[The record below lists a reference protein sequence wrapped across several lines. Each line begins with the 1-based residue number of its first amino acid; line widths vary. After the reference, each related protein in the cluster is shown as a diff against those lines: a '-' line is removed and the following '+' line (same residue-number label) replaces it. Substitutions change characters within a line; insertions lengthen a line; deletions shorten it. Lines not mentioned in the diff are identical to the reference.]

1 MSDLSDYDN
10 YFKRCDENESH
21 NDGMGYNYLD
31 FEVSKLK
38 KKLAILTNEKK
49 RPYFYTDLFSMA
61 LSAGLGGFTSFAVYQ
76 MIINRRF

>member
-21 NDGMGYNYLD
+21 YDGMGYNYLD
-31 FEVSKLK
+31 CEVSKLK

-61 LSAGLGGFTSFAVYQ
+61 FSAGLGGFTSFAIFCFVLK
-76 MIINRRF
+76 NH

>member
-31 FEVSKLK
+31 FEVSKIK

-61 LSAGLGGFTSFAVYQ
+61 LSAGLGGFTSFAVFCF
-76 MIINRRF
+76 ILRRS